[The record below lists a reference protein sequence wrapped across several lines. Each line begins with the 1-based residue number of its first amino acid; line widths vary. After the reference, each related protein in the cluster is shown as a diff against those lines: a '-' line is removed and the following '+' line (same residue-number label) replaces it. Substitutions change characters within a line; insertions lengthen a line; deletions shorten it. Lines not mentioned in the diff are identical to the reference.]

1 MALYRF
7 CSHEAVRAWEVLLMS
22 CEVQITRKSSIA
34 LNEIIVWVSE
44 QVQKT
49 TATIRAKEEMERLI
63 RRDLKDM
70 NLDEDKWYNK
80 ATTSRHG
87 GHLVVLVLR
96 TTENNL
102 YNTQSIPVVRQI
114 TCEVCM
120 QNVS

>member
-1 MALYRF
+1 MKLLVGSVNKYRKPQPQ
-7 CSHEAVRAWEVLLMS
+7 SGP
-22 CEVQITRKSSIA
+22 K
-34 LNEIIVWVSE
+34 
-44 QVQKT
+44 
-49 TATIRAKEEMERLI
+49 EMERLI

-70 NLDEDKWYNK
+70 NLDEDEWYNK

-102 YNTQSIPVVRQI
+102 YNNQSIPVVRQV